1 MLAKSR
7 HKTCFGNTRKGVSN
21 HLIENQNLKTYSN
34 EETTD
39 LMLVRV
45 KQLIRLGYNEI
56 TVVSVD
62 GNVVVAVLE
71 AFWDIYR
78 IIE

>member
-1 MLAKSR
+1 M
-7 HKTCFGNTRKGVSN
+7 SN

-62 GNVVVAVLE
+62 GNVVVVVLK

>member
-7 HKTCFGNTRKGVSN
+7 HKTSFGNTRKGVSN

-56 TVVSVD
+56 PVVSVD
-62 GNVVVAVLE
+62 GNVVVVVLE

>member
-1 MLAKSR
+1 M
-7 HKTCFGNTRKGVSN
+7 SN

-56 TVVSVD
+56 PVVSVD
-62 GNVVVAVLE
+62 GNVVVVVLE

>member
-1 MLAKSR
+1 
-7 HKTCFGNTRKGVSN
+7 
-21 HLIENQNLKTYSN
+21 
-34 EETTD
+34 
-39 LMLVRV
+39 MLVRV